1 MWPQRLVHMGRTYR
15 FLTYIG
21 DYRALDKN
29 TLVALHSK
37 ASGMNER
44 ESQVV
49 GLPLECGVR
58 MLRH

>member
-1 MWPQRLVHMGRTYR
+1 MGRTYR